1 MDDGERARL
10 KKEITQRLG
19 LSTKE
24 EAIAKSV
31 TELTDKDKLKMMTNL
46 ITGEDASFAT
56 LSVIADRY
64 KLPWLRQTVDERLEL
79 RMSVNGWKAN
89 QIVTVATEKMKEIR
103 RGIRD
108 RIFHRGEKGSK
119 WQVEEFE

>member
-1 MDDGERARL
+1 MDDAEKARL
-10 KKEITQRLG
+10 KKELMQRLG

-46 ITGEDASFAT
+46 LPDEDASFAT

-79 RMSVNGWKAN
+79 RMSVSGWKAN

-103 RGIRD
+103 RSLRD
-108 RIFHRGEKGSK
+108 RIFHRNEKGSK

>member
-1 MDDGERARL
+1 MDDGEKARL
-10 KKEITQRLG
+10 KKELMQRLG

-46 ITGEDASFAT
+46 LPGEDASFAT

-79 RMSVNGWKAN
+79 RMSVSGWKAN

-103 RGIRD
+103 RSLRD
-108 RIFHRGEKGSK
+108 RIFHREKGSK

>member
-1 MDDGERARL
+1 MDDAEKARL
-10 KKEITQRLG
+10 KKELMQRLG

-46 ITGEDASFAT
+46 LPDEDASFAT

-79 RMSVNGWKAN
+79 RMSVSGWKAN

-103 RGIRD
+103 RSLRD
-108 RIFHRGEKGSK
+108 RIFHRNEKGNK
-119 WQVEEFE
+119 WQVDEFE